1 MAGHPHLLDA
11 RRLWLGEAPHDGP
24 LALIDL
30 DATRD
35 WPDVVTLPPCPVIGL
50 GDAAHPLA
58 PLLDAV
64 VEPPVGLPGLVAQVL
79 AQPVAASAVVELLRA
94 LPGMGVEQALLTE
107 SLAYG
112 VLQGGEGHRRWLAER
127 KAAKGEGLPPPGQ
140 LAVARVGDGLSLALD
155 RPEAGNAID
164 RPLRD
169 ALHDAFAMVA
179 LDPAIRV
186 VRLAARGRVFSLG
199 ADLAEFGTT
208 RDPAVA
214 HGIRRRTLPA
224 RMIARVSDRLEV
236 HGQGPCGGAGLEMAA
251 FARRITASP
260 RAWFALPELAMG
272 LLPGA
277 GGCVSV
283 SRRIGRQRA
292 ALMILSGRRIS
303 ARVALGW
310 GLVDALKDDA
320 PGDERGADIAG

>member
-155 RPEAGNAID
+155 RPEAGNAIEQYIAPPIY
-164 RPLRD
+164 RRMMPSPWLRSIRQS
-169 ALHDAFAMVA
+169 AWCGWRRGGGCSRWGPIWLNLAP
-179 LDPAIRV
+179 PAIPPSPMAS
-186 VRLAARGRVFSLG
+186 AAAPCPRG
-199 ADLAEFGTT
+199 
-208 RDPAVA
+208 
-214 HGIRRRTLPA
+214 
-224 RMIARVSDRLEV
+224 
-236 HGQGPCGGAGLEMAA
+236 
-251 FARRITASP
+251 
-260 RAWFALPELAMG
+260 
-272 LLPGA
+272 
-277 GGCVSV
+277 
-283 SRRIGRQRA
+283 
-292 ALMILSGRRIS
+292 
-303 ARVALGW
+303 
-310 GLVDALKDDA
+310 
-320 PGDERGADIAG
+320 